1 MTNCR
6 RKIALLFRGPVIGG
20 DRKNMIMMIE
30 KGDQDS
36 VSTCSICNKA
46 NTTIT
51 DPNSGEIICGNC
63 GMVISDKIED
73 AIHPERRMYTF
84 EDGDKNVRTGAP
96 SSLARHDMGLSTIIG
111 RENKDASGQKI
122 DTGMRSKLERL
133 RTLDFRTRMRTSEDR
148 NFTRAFVQLERLKEK
163 LGLSDTIVEKAA
175 YLYRKVQERGLIRG
189 RTIDSMLAA
198 AVYSACR
205 EMETPRTIK
214 DIASKSN
221 VKRKDVARSYRLLVL
236 ELGIRIPV
244 VNPMKCVA
252 RVANRLSISEK
263 TKHHALEMM
272 EEVVNKKI
280 TAGKEPMGLAATVL
294 YASSIKT
301 NERIAQ
307 KDAAAASGVTEVT
320 IRNRFKDLKKIL
332 EN

>member
-1 MTNCR
+1 
-6 RKIALLFRGPVIGG
+6 VG
-20 DRKNMIMMIE
+20 DRKNMIMTIK

-36 VSTCSICNKA
+36 VSRCSICNKA

-51 DPNSGEIICGNC
+51 DPNSGEIICSNC

-73 AIHPERRMYTF
+73 SLHPERRMYSF
-84 EDGDKNVRTGAP
+84 EDEDKNVRTGAP

-122 DTGMRSKLERL
+122 DTAMRSKLERL
-133 RTLDFRTRMRTSEDR
+133 RILDFRTRMRTSGDR
-148 NFTRAFVQLERLKEK
+148 NFTRAFGQLERLKEK

-175 YLYRKVQERGLIRG
+175 YLYRKVQEKGLIRG
-189 RTIDSMLAA
+189 RTVDSMLAA

-214 DIASKSN
+214 DIAAKSN
-221 VKRKDVARSYRLLVL
+221 VKRKDVARSYRLLVF

-252 RVANRLSISEK
+252 RVANKLSISEK
-263 TKHHALEMM
+263 TRHHALSMM
-272 EEVVNKKI
+272 EEVVIKKI

-301 NERIAQ
+301 DEKIPQ
-307 KDAAAASGVTEVT
+307 KDVAAASGVTEVT